1 MGWSCVPSI
10 RSPSLPQPLPVLHPA
25 LPCEGE
31 AGALRSV
38 ERLAKAAA
46 DGGQERDLHDLLK
59 AQESTS
65 AELLHAFL
73 HSYGCDADD
82 WTAWHQIRTRLRL
95 KIARLLNRPRRPL
108 GLLRRDRFI
117 RTAAATL
124 LTLILLVAIA
134 TLTLTK

>member
-10 RSPSLPQPLPVLHPA
+10 SSPSLPQPRPILHPA
-25 LPCEGE
+25 LPCEDE

-38 ERLAKAAA
+38 ARLGKAAA

-59 AQESTS
+59 PQELTST
-65 AELLHAFL
+65 ELLHAFL

-82 WTAWHQIRTRLRL
+82 WTVWHQTRTRL
-95 KIARLLNRPRRPL
+95 KIAQLLNRPRQPL

-117 RTAAATL
+117 RTAATTL